1 MHYELWALNTGNLM
15 RDYDTQAEVL
25 ESVRDLIANGWDAY
39 DLGVRLEWDD
49 GDEGNDDLLPP
60 SLYGASLAAWA
71 AEGRA
76 GIESRPDVVGG
87 SAGVRRTRIPVW
99 VLERARRLGLS
110 EAEIIAAF
118 PTLQP
123 EDLRHAWVYVWT
135 HRDEINRDIDENE
148 AA

>member
-1 MHYELWALNTGNLM
+1 MSVLHEIEQLLSGM
-15 RDYDTQAEVL
+15 SRAEKAQVL
-25 ESVRDLIANGWDAY
+25 QWVVRDLGDAF
-39 DLGVRLEWDD
+39 
-49 GDEGNDDLLPP
+49 P
-60 SLYGASLAAWA
+60 
-71 AEGRA
+71 

-87 SAGVRRTRIPVW
+87 SAGVRCTRIPVW

-148 AA
+148 TA